1 MTPIQKCRKLIILFK
16 YSHQYA
22 RMLKRQ
28 NAAFDIKGHQK
39 VNLDKEIRWN
49 SIYEYFLRKN
59 YFSNQKNPL
68 L

>member
-1 MTPIQKCRKLIILFK
+1 MTPIQKCRKLITLFK

-39 VNLDKEIRWN
+39 INLDKGIRWN
-49 SIYEYFLRKN
+49 STCEYFLKKKKFYNR
-59 YFSNQKNPL
+59 KNPL